1 MILILGSEKMGLF
14 GRILK
19 GSSGKE
25 GVVEKEPKNNPTSSV
40 GTFRVVDVFN
50 IAGIGVIPVGE
61 VMSGQLSRGMKANL
75 NGKIVE
81 IKSMEMNHQQL
92 SVANTGDKVGMSLKG
107 AKKEDVQKGQIIEF
121 SRNPK
126 SASAGETLSAMFG

>member
-92 SVANTGDKVGMSLKG
+92 SVAEQKAAGVTPDMVRVTVGIEH
-107 AKKEDVQKGQIIEF
+107 ADDIIEDF
-121 SRNPK
+121 DQALK
-126 SASAGETLSAMFG
+126 ASQ